1 VACEGVPALFK
12 FTIGIGIA
20 SGERIA
26 LNGNVLDIAI
36 IQTSPKSSTM
46 VVSVDNIH
54 KPGSTTEVRDDKVS
68 KSPAS

>member
-1 VACEGVPALFK
+1 VACEGVPALLK
-12 FTIGIGIA
+12 FTIRIGIA

-26 LNGNVLDIAI
+26 LNGNVLDVAI

-46 VVSVDNIH
+46 VVSIDNIH
-54 KPGSTTEVRDDKVS
+54 KPGSTTEVRGDKVS